1 MMWMILQAEEAED
14 WVIATG
20 KTTTI
25 RDFVK
30 MAFSHVGI
38 ELEFI
43 GKGLEEKAII
53 ASCENSNYQLEIGK
67 EILSIDSRY
76 FRPTEVDLLIGDPT
90 KAKTKLGWKLEY
102 DLPAL
107 VEDMMKSDLVLM
119 EKDRYLKKGGY
130 KTLNYFE

>member
-1 MMWMILQAEEAED
+1 
-14 WVIATG
+14 
-20 KTTTI
+20 
-25 RDFVK
+25 

-53 ASCENSNYQLEIGK
+53 ASCKNSNYQLEIGK
-67 EILSIDSRY
+67 EILSIDSKY
-76 FRPTEVDLLIGDPT
+76 FRPTEVDLLIGDPS

-119 EKDRYLKKGGY
+119 EKDLYLKKGGY